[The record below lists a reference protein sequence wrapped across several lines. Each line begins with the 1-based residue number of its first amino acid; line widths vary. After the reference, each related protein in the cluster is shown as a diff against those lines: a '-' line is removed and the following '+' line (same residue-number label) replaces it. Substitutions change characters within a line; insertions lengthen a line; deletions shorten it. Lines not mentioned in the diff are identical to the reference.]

1 MNQASTRSNRIRR
14 TLNTARILGLPLALI
29 GTMGIVRIARADDFL
44 PKLGGPGGS
53 QFNAPCPPGQNL
65 TGFELRTGDD
75 INAIRPVCA
84 VAYGPKEV
92 VNVAP
97 LPAWHGG
104 PDGHVESLL
113 CPASTPALL
122 GILVE
127 TEGIDTL
134 TLNSIHLFCGKVV
147 ATVQPIDPNP
157 SAVFEGKAYVR
168 SPGWGGIGIDGEDA
182 RHSWSKERC
191 PDGQIAIGAHG
202 RTGVWVDAMGLI
214 CDAPRLTRN
223 PHPPVTLGRV
233 QSTIPAGGV
242 PMSLCERAKAARARN
257 SPAAASL
264 EAQCKAQTPPVALGR
279 VPGTAPRSDGPPL
292 SICDAAA
299 AARDRNAPTAARLAD
314 QCRAIGGTV
323 PAPPAPEGP
332 NAEELAAKGA
342 AIAAADPLA
351 TMLREAQ
358 AEGPIRTGFDIG
370 MAAAEGQSAWGPG
383 KQALL
388 QSLPGAQQEGFKV
401 AMSYALDRNRNRDL
415 AVIGAAIADADPTVA
430 TPRNRQPDARY
441 RLGFDIASG
450 LFGDPGLGA
459 KGNTATGPGSMAI
472 RDGLGAIAQ
481 RGFNAAV
488 AFHLSRKY

>member
-1 MNQASTRSNRIRR
+1 MNPFTTKR
-14 TLNTARILGLPLALI
+14 TFRVLRAARMLELSIALI
-29 GTMGIVRIARADDFL
+29 GTIGLVPIAQADDYL

-53 QFNAPCPPGQNL
+53 QFNAPCPAGQNL

-113 CPASTPALL
+113 CPANTPALL
-122 GILVE
+122 GMLVE

-134 TLNSIHLFCGKVV
+134 TLNSIHLYCGKVAAV
-147 ATVQPIDPNP
+147 AQPIPPNP
-157 SAVFEGKAYVR
+157 SAVYEGKAYVR

-182 RHSWSKERC
+182 RHSWSQERC
-191 PDGQIAIGAHG
+191 PDGEIAVGMHG
-202 RTGVWVDAMGLI
+202 RTGVWVDAAGLI
-214 CDAPRLTRN
+214 CDAPRLTQN
-223 PHPPVTLGRV
+223 PHPPVALGRV
-233 QSTIPAGGV
+233 QSTTPTV

-257 SPAAASL
+257 SPAAPAL
-264 EAQCKAQTPPVALGR
+264 EAQCKASIPPVALGR
-279 VPGTAPRSDGPPL
+279 VQSTAPKSDGPPV

-299 AARDRNAPTAARLAD
+299 AARDRNAPTAARLAE

-323 PAPPAPEGP
+323 PAPLVPDGP
-332 NAEELAAKGA
+332 STEELAAKGA

-351 TMLREAQ
+351 TMLREEQ
-358 AEGPIRTGFDIG
+358 PEGPIRTGFDIG
-370 MAAAEGQSAWGPG
+370 MGAAEGNTAWGPG
-383 KQALL
+383 KQQIL

-401 AMSYALDRNRNRDL
+401 AMSYALDRNRNMDL
-415 AVIGAAIADADPTVA
+415 AVIGAAIAEGDPSVA

-472 RDGLGAIAQ
+472 RDALGAIAQ
-481 RGFNAAV
+481 RGFNAGV